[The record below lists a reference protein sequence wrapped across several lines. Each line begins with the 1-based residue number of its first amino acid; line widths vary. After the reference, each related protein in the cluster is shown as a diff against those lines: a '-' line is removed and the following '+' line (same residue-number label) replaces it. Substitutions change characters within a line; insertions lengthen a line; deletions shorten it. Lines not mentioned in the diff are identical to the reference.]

1 MNYVAG
7 VGHFKTL
14 FELSG
19 PAAGLL
25 KSLSPAQLSVVV
37 EGLGRAGA
45 KDADFFNM
53 VSAQVCGP
61 TFHLSVSCLIT
72 CNVIT

>member
-1 MNYVAG
+1 MPASCLHRVLLTKHAG

-19 PAAGLL
+19 PAAVLL

-45 KDADFFNM
+45 KDADFYNL
-53 VSAQVCGP
+53 VSAQVRS
-61 TFHLSVSCLIT
+61 LLVVSVT
-72 CNVIT
+72 